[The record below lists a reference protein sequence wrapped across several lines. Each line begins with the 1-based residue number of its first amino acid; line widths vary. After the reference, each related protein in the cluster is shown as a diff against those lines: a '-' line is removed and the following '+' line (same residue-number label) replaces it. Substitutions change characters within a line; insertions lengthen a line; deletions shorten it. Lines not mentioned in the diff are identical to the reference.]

1 MLGDRRGR
9 RPQPMLMQPGYRTT
23 KSAPSRM
30 IEHALAVLWRSFDYA
45 HFVSFAQDDFRRD
58 GFIL

>member
-1 MLGDRRGR
+1 
-9 RPQPMLMQPGYRTT
+9 MLMQPGYRTT